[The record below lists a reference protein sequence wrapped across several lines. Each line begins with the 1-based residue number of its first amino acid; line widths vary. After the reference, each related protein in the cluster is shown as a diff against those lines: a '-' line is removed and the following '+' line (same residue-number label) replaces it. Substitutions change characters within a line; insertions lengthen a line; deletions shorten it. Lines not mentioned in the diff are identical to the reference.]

1 MDTNNQIEVKG
12 FVIQPRLTFKNRR
25 DKMIYQLLVEEAN
38 YRESDKCKQGQ
49 TIISITSLEED
60 TGWSRGQIRGSLNRL
75 KEAGYISTE
84 TMPRN
89 RGLLITITNY
99 SEFQSLETYKNNQ
112 QITNKQPT
120 DNQQD
125 NQQTNSENQHGYSVS
140 DGSKNENNQQD
151 NQQITNKQPTD
162 NQTRTSFKQQVNNNE
177 HIKDLRG
184 NFSDVKHFELFV
196 DLAEQINPL
205 GLNKKILINYFD
217 VIRMT
222 RKTCRISANVCIRIW
237 EKLQKYKDE
246 PDKLHY
252 ALLTH
257 TLNHDDK
264 GEEYTFGIIRN
275 TSPTEARR
283 KMIRLL
289 NTDARE
295 GFAYERTTSNSRQ
308 FDPNELDELSL

>member
-112 QITNKQPT
+112 QIT
-120 DNQQD
+120 D
-125 NQQTNSENQHGYSVS
+125 
-140 DGSKNENNQQD
+140 
-151 NQQITNKQPTD
+151 KQPTD

>member
-25 DKMIYQLLVEEAN
+25 DKMIYHLLVEEAN

-112 QITNKQPT
+112 QITDKQPT

-125 NQQTNSENQHGYSVS
+125 NQQTNSENQHGYNVF
-140 DGSKNENNQQD
+140 DGSKNENNQQN
-151 NQQITNKQPTD
+151 NQQITKQEHHLNNK
-162 NQTRTSFKQQVNNNE
+162 
-177 HIKDLRG
+177 
-184 NFSDVKHFELFV
+184 
-196 DLAEQINPL
+196 
-205 GLNKKILINYFD
+205 
-217 VIRMT
+217 
-222 RKTCRISANVCIRIW
+222 
-237 EKLQKYKDE
+237 
-246 PDKLHY
+246 
-252 ALLTH
+252 
-257 TLNHDDK
+257 
-264 GEEYTFGIIRN
+264 
-275 TSPTEARR
+275 
-283 KMIRLL
+283 
-289 NTDARE
+289 
-295 GFAYERTTSNSRQ
+295 
-308 FDPNELDELSL
+308 